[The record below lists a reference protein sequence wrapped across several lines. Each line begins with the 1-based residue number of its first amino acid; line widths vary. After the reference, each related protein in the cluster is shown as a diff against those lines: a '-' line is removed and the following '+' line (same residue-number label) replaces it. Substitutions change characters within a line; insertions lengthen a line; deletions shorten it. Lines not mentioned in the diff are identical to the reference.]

1 MVRAVMTRET
11 GRWAAARCSASADD
25 TMPVTFS
32 VSAAVP
38 APQQ

>member
-1 MVRAVMTRET
+1 MVRAVMTREV
-11 GRWAAARCSASADD
+11 GRWAAALCRARADE